1 MKCSL
6 VYLSGDILG
15 ADGAEL
21 RCLHD
26 HDGVVVEPLD
36 DVLVDYVLVL
46 TLHVQYMYSMRQ
58 HFNFVFRW
66 RPNF

>member
-46 TLHVQYMYSMRQ
+46 TLHVQYMYIVQ
-58 HFNFVFRW
+58 YETKF
-66 RPNF
+66 

>member
-46 TLHVQYMYSMRQ
+46 TLHVQYMYTVQ
-58 HFNFVFRW
+58 YETTF
-66 RPNF
+66 

>member
-46 TLHVQYMYSMRQ
+46 TLHVQYMYTEQ
-58 HFNFVFRW
+58 YETTF
-66 RPNF
+66 